1 MIGDATT
8 GDATIGDEEETAVSA
23 RHGEQGMILSHGI
36 RWLVA
41 GLVSLV
47 LYVGAVAIVFS
58 ERPDHQA
65 ATMLLLAC
73 FFVSVLLL
81 MQRALE
87 PLQALPSM
95 FAAFYFAFFFCLPG
109 AVQVSANTFQMG
121 DVIYNDRE
129 ATRAAAMVAVFLAC
143 FVIGQSLVHPR
154 RYDEAMASIVESER
168 HPRTVAILAFASLAI
183 LAGALSIASFGVA
196 ALVQTRGG
204 IVDEIT
210 RNLVGV
216 ERGLLLH
223 LPRSLTLAGL
233 LVMLYA
239 IGKWRQEQPAVAL
252 LFGWAFLAVIIPVY
266 AITNFPLAL
275 ARNWQFGTL
284 ITFLIV
290 YVKGWRPWLRVGMIA
305 GMLLTMFS
313 LFQWLHVLRRDDL
326 SKVEFQFI
334 DPIAYLKN
342 MDFDGFQTSMNA
354 VLYAKLYGH
363 TLGGQLGS
371 SLLFFVPRSL
381 WPDKGVSSGQMIAEA
396 LGYRFTNLSTPFP
409 AEMYLDFS
417 FVGVILGGLLVG
429 YLYRRLDYLC
439 AAAVDYGRPNLHLL
453 MVGLIAGFTI
463 FLMRGSLYA
472 VSNIFAPLLIL
483 IVLLIKAPRAGRF
496 FLGFTE
502 RLQRRQPRQQA

>member
-1 MIGDATT
+1 MVI
-8 GDATIGDEEETAVSA
+8 S
-23 RHGEQGMILSHGI
+23 QGI
-36 RWLVA
+36 RWLIA
-41 GLVSLV
+41 GGVSLV
-47 LYVGAVAIVFS
+47 LYIGAVAIVFS
-58 ERPDHQA
+58 QRPDHQE
-65 ATMLLLAC
+65 ATLLLLAC

-87 PLQALPSM
+87 PVQALPSM

-121 DVIYNDRE
+121 DVIYSDRV
-129 ATRAAAMVAVFLAC
+129 ATSAAAMVAVFLTC
-143 FVIGQSLVHPR
+143 FIIGQALVSHR
-154 RYDEAMASIVESER
+154 RYDEAMATIRESER
-168 HPRTVAILAFASLAI
+168 HQRTVPILAFASLAI
-183 LAGALSIASFGVA
+183 VAGVFSVASFGVSG
-196 ALVQTRGG
+196 LVQTRGG
-204 IVDEIT
+204 ILDEIT
-210 RNLVGV
+210 RNLAGV
-216 ERGLLLH
+216 ERGLMLH

-239 IGKWRQEQPAVAL
+239 IGKWRHEQPAVAL
-252 LFGWAFLAVIIPVY
+252 LFGWAFLAAVIPVY

-284 ITFLIV
+284 ITFLVV
-290 YVKGWRPWLRVGMIA
+290 YVKGWRPWLRLAMVA

-326 SKVEFQFI
+326 SEIDYKLI

-363 TLGGQLGS
+363 TFGTQLVN
-371 SLLFFVPRSL
+371 SLLFFIPRRL
-381 WPDKGVSSGQMIAEA
+381 WTEKGVSSGQMIAEA

-417 FVGVILGGLLVG
+417 FIGVILGGLLVG
-429 YLYRRLDYLC
+429 YVYRRLDYLC
-439 AAAVDYGRPNLHLL
+439 AAAVDYGRPSLHLL
-453 MVGLIAGFTI
+453 LVGMIAGFTI

-472 VSNIFAPLLIL
+472 VANIFAPLFVLIL
-483 IVLLIKAPRAGRF
+483 LLIKAPQASRLFLGLGGRF
-496 FLGFTE
+496 
-502 RLQRRQPRQQA
+502 RRRQPLPPA

>member
-1 MIGDATT
+1 MI
-8 GDATIGDEEETAVSA
+8 IS
-23 RHGEQGMILSHGI
+23 QGI

-47 LYVGAVAIVFS
+47 LYMAAVAVVFS

-65 ATMLLLAC
+65 ATLLLLAC
-73 FFVSVLLL
+73 FFVSVFLL

-109 AVQVSANTFQMG
+109 AVQISANTFQMG
-121 DVIYNDRE
+121 DVIYNDRV

-143 FVIGQSLVHPR
+143 FVIGQTLVHKK
-154 RYDEAMASIVESER
+154 RYDEAMAAIVESER
-168 HPRTVAILAFASLAI
+168 HARTVAVLAFATVAI
-183 LAGALSIASFGVA
+183 LAGALSIASFGVT
-196 ALVQTRGG
+196 ALLQTRGG

-210 RNLVGV
+210 RNLIGV
-216 ERGLLLH
+216 ERGLMLH

-239 IGKWRQEQPAVAL
+239 IGKWRREEPAVAL
-252 LFGWAFLAVIIPVY
+252 LFGWPFLAAILPVY

-326 SKVEFQFI
+326 SDVNFQLT

-363 TLGGQLGS
+363 TLGAQLGS
-371 SLLFFVPRSL
+371 ALLFFVPRSL
-381 WPDKGVSSGQMIAEA
+381 WTEKGVSSGQMIAEA

-417 FVGVILGGLLVG
+417 FVGVILGGLFLG
-429 YLYRRLDYLC
+429 YLYRRLDHLC
-439 AAAVDYGRPNLHLL
+439 AAAIDYGRPNLHLL

-463 FLMRGSLYA
+463 LLMRGSLYG
-472 VSNIFAPLLIL
+472 VTNIFAPLLVL
-483 IVLLIKAPRAGRF
+483 TVLLIKAPQASRF
-496 FLGFTE
+496 VLGLGA
-502 RLQRRQPRQQA
+502 RLPRRRPLPPA

>member
-1 MIGDATT
+1 MI
-8 GDATIGDEEETAVSA
+8 VS
-23 RHGEQGMILSHGI
+23 QGI
-36 RWLVA
+36 RWLLA

-65 ATMLLLAC
+65 ATLLLLAC
-73 FFVSVLLL
+73 FFISVFLL

-109 AVQVSANTFQMG
+109 AVQISANTFQMG
-121 DVIYNDRE
+121 DVIYNDRV

-143 FVIGQSLVHPR
+143 FIVGQALVR
-154 RYDEAMASIVESER
+154 RGRYDEAAATIAESER
-168 HPRTVAILAFASLAI
+168 HTRVVPILAFATLAI
-183 LAGALSIASFGVA
+183 LAGALSIASFGVD

-210 RNLVGV
+210 RNLAGV
-216 ERGLLLH
+216 ERGLMLH

-239 IGKWRQEQPAVAL
+239 IGKWREERPAMAL
-252 LFGWAFLAVIIPVY
+252 LFGWAFLAVIVPVY

-290 YVKGWRPWLRVGMIA
+290 YVKGWRPWLRVGMIV

-326 SKVEFQFI
+326 SKVDFELT

-363 TLGGQLGS
+363 TLGAQLAS

-381 WPDKGVSSGQMIAEA
+381 WTEKGVSSGQMIAEA

-417 FVGVILGGLLVG
+417 FVGVILGGLFVG
-429 YLYRRLDYLC
+429 YVYRRLDYLC

-453 MVGLIAGFTI
+453 LVGLIAGFTI
-463 FLMRGSLYA
+463 FLMRGSFYA
-472 VSNIFAPLLIL
+472 VTNIFAPLLVL
-483 IVLLIKAPRAGRF
+483 TVLLIKAPQAGRF
-496 FLGFTE
+496 LLGLGGRFH
-502 RLQRRQPRQQA
+502 RRQPLPPV

>member
-1 MIGDATT
+1 MQDQPTSTSGA
-8 GDATIGDEEETAVSA
+8 A
-23 RHGEQGMILSHGI
+23 RKDIFQGI
-36 RWLVA
+36 RWLIA

-47 LYVGAVAIVFS
+47 LYVAAVAIVFS
-58 ERPDHQA
+58 QRPDHQA
-65 ATMLLLAC
+65 ATLILLGC
-73 FFVSVLLL
+73 YFVSVLLL

-109 AVQVSANTFQMG
+109 AVQISANTFQMG
-121 DVIYNDRE
+121 DVIYGDRV

-143 FVIGQSLVHPR
+143 FVVGQTLVSHR
-154 RYDEAMASIVESER
+154 RYHEALATITESER
-168 HPRTVAILAFASLAI
+168 HPRTVSILAFASLAI
-183 LAGALSIASFGVA
+183 LAGALAIATFGVT

-210 RNLVGV
+210 RNLAGV
-216 ERGLLLH
+216 ERGLMLH

-239 IGKWRQEQPAVAL
+239 IGRWRREQPAVAL
-252 LFGWAFLAVIIPVY
+252 LLGWAFLCAVIPVY

-326 SKVEFQFI
+326 SEIDFQLI

-363 TLGGQLGS
+363 TLGSQFVS
-371 SLLFFVPRSL
+371 SLLFFVPRGI
-381 WPDKGVSSGQMIAEA
+381 WPGKGVSSGQMIGEA
-396 LGYRFTNLSTPFP
+396 LGYHFTNLSTPFP

-417 FVGVILGGLLVG
+417 FVGVILGGLVVG
-429 YLYRRLDYLC
+429 YVYRRLDHLC
-439 AAAVDYGRPNLHLL
+439 AAAVDFGRPSLHLL
-453 MVGLIAGFTI
+453 LVGLIAGFTI

-472 VSNIFAPLLIL
+472 VTNIFVPLLVL
-483 IVLLIKAPRAGRF
+483 TVLLIKAPQASRF
-496 FLGFTE
+496 FLGFGQGLG
-502 RLQRRQPRQQA
+502 RRIRHRQPLPPS